1 MRKYLI
7 GVIAGL
13 VSALAFSSVASADIT
28 GLIATVNVTPSKQD
42 KKVRGPVN
50 VFFES
55 DGIHT
60 GVLQGDPQCVTANLA
75 CRFFPP
81 STRTLL
87 TFPTDFKFDPGN
99 LPDCPLAS
107 LQGKT
112 TASARAACPKSV
124 VGTGT
129 NIQGFLDGRL
139 VTGTITAFNGV
150 PSGGFPSLY
159 LHVDLPGVA
168 SKPILQASIQGNKLD
183 VVIPPVPG
191 SAIDDFTTTL
201 NGKLVTG
208 KKKLGNGKVKKKYYF
223 SAKCSTGTWTTTE
236 TVTYSISP
244 TSSKTLTD
252 QFIGKCTK
260 KKKKKKK

>member
-1 MRKYLI
+1 
-7 GVIAGL
+7 
-13 VSALAFSSVASADIT
+13 
-28 GLIATVNVTPSKQD
+28 VTPSKQD

-55 DGIHT
+55 DTIHA

-75 CRFFPP
+75 CLSFPP
-81 STRTLL
+81 STRTLV

-99 LPDCPLAS
+99 LPDCPLGS

-129 NIQGFLDGRL
+129 NIQRFLDGRL
-139 VTGTITAFNGV
+139 LNGTITAFNGV

-159 LHVDLPGVA
+159 LHVDIPGVA
-168 SKPILQASIQGNKLD
+168 SKPILQSSIQGNKLD

-191 SAIDDFTTTL
+191 SVIEDFTTNL

-208 KKKLGNGKVKKKYYF
+208 KKKNKKTGKVTKKYYF

-236 TVTYSISP
+236 VVTYSISAS
-244 TSSKTLTD
+244 SSKTLTD
-252 QFIGKCTK
+252 SYSEKCTK
-260 KKKKKKK
+260 KKKKKK